1 MKHPERHVSRNLR
14 KVCRGRRKLSRQVS
28 LAVKKMK
35 DDPSFRR
42 LITEI
47 TKHLIELAIRITVIS
62 VVNECIRPGRAQVV
76 PFRPKPMS

>member
-1 MKHPERHVSRNLR
+1 MKHPVRHVSRSLR
-14 KVCRGRRKLSRQVS
+14 KVCRGRRELSRQVS
-28 LAVKKMK
+28 AAVKKMK

-62 VVNECIRPGRAQVV
+62 AVHQCIRPGRAQVV

>member
-1 MKHPERHVSRNLR
+1 
-14 KVCRGRRKLSRQVS
+14 
-28 LAVKKMK
+28 VKKMK